1 MNALTALTT
10 AGAPP
15 EALLPVGLKTEVTEV
30 A

>member
-1 MNALTALTT
+1 MNALTARIKT
-10 AGAPP
+10 GAPP